1 MKEVIITM
9 SNNDFKTNMLTC
21 TVSSITVY
29 DALLHARYRYKK
41 KFGSIPQVTL
51 IREEE

>member
-1 MKEVIITM
+1 MKEIIITM

-21 TVSSITVY
+21 TVSSLTIY

-41 KFGSIPQVTL
+41 KFGFIPQVTL
-51 IREEE
+51 ISEEE